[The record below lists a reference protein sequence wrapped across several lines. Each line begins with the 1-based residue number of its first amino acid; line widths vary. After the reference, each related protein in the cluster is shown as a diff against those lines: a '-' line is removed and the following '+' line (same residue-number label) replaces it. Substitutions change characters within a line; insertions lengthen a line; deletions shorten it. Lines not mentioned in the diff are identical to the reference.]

1 MGPTVRRASRRGARE
16 GEDDGDDSRARAASS
31 SVRET
36 RPKVTTT
43 TTRMSGRRPVVT
55 TVRALA
61 VVWAIALAWGE
72 YLEHGRAQKQCEW
85 PEMAHSTRV
94 MVIAD
99 PQLVD
104 EYTYKELGRGSLSLA
119 FVEAIC
125 DAYVRRAFVAAK
137 KRFAPDSYV
146 FLGDLFGQ
154 GARPDGPG
162 WDRNRAR
169 VDAIFDWTRVGA
181 ASTKANYHTIPG
193 NHDIG
198 YSEVVRNHPRILA
211 RHEEWYGESN
221 YVERIGGVDF
231 VGVNAMVLDGHG
243 ESANATWAF
252 IDSLSREK
260 GQSTSPRVL
269 LTHVPLPNPSQQCGP
284 NRNSGV
290 IPGRYHGRPKQVV
303 YQDYLTKESADRI
316 LTAIEPDLILSGH
329 DHDQCEVTHKVA
341 SQDGEYD
348 ATEIT
353 VGTFSALNGNK
364 EPSYLMLTVSNDV
377 QANYDGKLEDI
388 IKYKL
393 CFLPNIREV
402 IRKYIYVAIF
412 CVLACL
418 GPCLGELIK
427 PSAEAHKMRSII
439 SRFRYV

>member
-1 MGPTVRRASRRGARE
+1 MGTTVRRRTGRRRDDDDDDGATPSTTTGVERARGGATAQRDRMSRR
-16 GEDDGDDSRARAASS
+16 
-31 SVRET
+31 SV
-36 RPKVTTT
+36 VV
-43 TTRMSGRRPVVT
+43 RMVRWFVVM
-55 TVRALA
+55 
-61 VVWAIALAWGE
+61 WAIVLTWGE
-72 YLEHGRAQKQCEW
+72 YVEHARAQKQCSW

-104 EYTYKELGRGSLSLA
+104 EYTYKALKKDSLSLA

-137 KRFAPDSYV
+137 KRFAPDHYV

-154 GARPDGPG
+154 GARRDGPD

-169 VDAIFDWTRVGA
+169 VDAVFDWTRDGVV
-181 ASTKANYHTIPG
+181 STNANYHTIPG

-198 YSEVVRNHPRILA
+198 YSEVVRNHPRILD
-211 RHEEWYGESN
+211 RHEEWYGASN

-231 VGVNAMVLDGHG
+231 VGINAMVLDGHG

-252 IDSLSREK
+252 IDTLGSGK
-260 GQSTSPRVL
+260 GKPSPPRVL
-269 LTHVPLPNPSQQCGP
+269 LTHLPLPNPSQQCGP

-290 IPGRYHGRPKQVV
+290 IPGRYRGRPKEVV
-303 YQDYLTKESADRI
+303 YQDYLTKESANRM
-316 LTAIEPDLILSGH
+316 LTAIKPHLILSGH

-341 SQDGEYD
+341 SQDGETD
-348 ATEIT
+348 VTEIT
-353 VGTFSALNGNK
+353 VGTFSALNGNT
-364 EPSYLMLTVSNDV
+364 EPSYLMLSVSNDAG
-377 QANYDGKLEDI
+377 ANSDRRLEDL

-402 IRKYIYVAIF
+402 VRKYIYMFSF
-412 CVLACL
+412 CILACL
-418 GPCLGELIK
+418 AQPFGELIK
-427 PSAEAHKMRSII
+427 PSVEAHNVRLVIL
-439 SRFRYV
+439 RLRYV